1 MVFDE
6 SSFDIG
12 VIPGLKLPA
21 GYHEHFVSFDGK
33 SRGFLVE
40 GIGGPSWFTEYN
52 VLTGLSVRSYGRF
65 ADFVTRIAVG
75 RVERGLA
82 YNLRWCG
89 YTTFSLYPTHGAFLS
104 ARGFQT
110 TAGIEHFLD
119 MKGLGATTIEA
130 DSFYYDAARRLIA
143 RERGGKPLFLLVYTA
158 INHFPWTA
166 RFRPDLLPDWR
177 DPGNGIEVDEYL
189 RRQRMSALAYGELK
203 SQLARDFPGEPF
215 LIVRFGDHL
224 PLFAPDLF
232 YRELDATAAPSASP
246 RAMRRC
252 APPITRSMA

>member
-1 MVFDE
+1 EEGGEARAQLRPASFDACRPAGRPAPILMVFDE

-33 SRGFLVE
+33 ARGLLVE

-89 YTTFSLYPTHGAFLS
+89 YETFSLYPTHGA
-104 ARGFQT
+104 
-110 TAGIEHFLD
+110 
-119 MKGLGATTIEA
+119 
-130 DSFYYDAARRLIA
+130 
-143 RERGGKPLFLLVYTA
+143 
-158 INHFPWTA
+158 
-166 RFRPDLLPDWR
+166 
-177 DPGNGIEVDEYL
+177 
-189 RRQRMSALAYGELK
+189 
-203 SQLARDFPGEPF
+203 
-215 LIVRFGDHL
+215 
-224 PLFAPDLF
+224 
-232 YRELDATAAPSASP
+232 
-246 RAMRRC
+246 
-252 APPITRSMA
+252 